1 MSARERILDAAADI
15 MRRHGVARATTK
27 EIAKAAG
34 YSEALLYKHF
44 RDKEEL
50 ILHVLKDR
58 MPAFT
63 SMGVPGEGTVE
74 SNLVA
79 VVHGGLR
86 FYRRA
91 FPMMAS
97 MVAQRRL
104 MEATRDSLRNYGAG
118 PQEPVHALTRYL
130 DAERDLGRVAA
141 RRRHAGRGGAGDG
154 RLLPAGVPALLHGR
168 RDRPGPAGVVRPRPG
183 PPRPPGP
190 AALGGDRRQALRGPV
205 ARVTAPDRHK
215 GPASGISCVTSRF
228 SIRPWRTL

>member
-63 SMGVPGEGTVE
+63 SMGAPGEGTVE

-141 RRRHAGRGGAGDG
+141 GADTRAVAALVMGACFQQGFLHYFTEGETGPDLPESFA
-154 RLLPAGVPALLHGR
+154 RDLVRPVLPVLLP
-168 RDRPGPAGVVRPRPG
+168 
-183 PPRPPGP
+183 
-190 AALGGDRRQALRGPV
+190 
-205 ARVTAPDRHK
+205 
-215 GPASGISCVTSRF
+215 
-228 SIRPWRTL
+228 